1 MMQRKNTSAVLRAE
15 LFLTYFQNQQGA
27 ASFVCEISKK
37 IKLLRNLGLCT
48 VFECIILE
56 RCLQSFNLASRK

>member
-1 MMQRKNTSAVLRAE
+1 MMQRKNTSVVHRAE
-15 LFLTYFQNQQGA
+15 LFLTYFQNEKGG

-48 VFECIILE
+48 FFECIILE
-56 RCLQSFNLASRK
+56 RCLQSFNLAIRK